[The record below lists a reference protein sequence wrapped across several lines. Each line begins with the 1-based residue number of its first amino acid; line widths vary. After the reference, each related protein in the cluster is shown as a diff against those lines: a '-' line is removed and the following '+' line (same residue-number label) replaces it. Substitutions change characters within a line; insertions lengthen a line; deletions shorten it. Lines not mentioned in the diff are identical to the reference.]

1 MGKVLDF
8 NHELNE
14 TAEACG
20 LVTDKTEEKYDAFI
34 ESQGNGG
41 DTFSVMVEQLV
52 NNFSKRELAYI
63 MIKMMVLEQL
73 EAEDKQE
80 YDSEMLGFIEGLL
93 QGQKN

>member
-1 MGKVLDF
+1 MGEFLDF

-34 ESQGNGG
+34 ESKGDGG

-73 EAEDKQE
+73 EAEDRKE
-80 YDSEMLGFIEGLL
+80 NDSEMLGFIEGLL